1 MKKLFAIFMIAMM
14 LMCFMPS
21 AAFADQI
28 STNSAPMTS
37 GVQIG
42 NYYEVDDNTGELP
55 KKPELKGATQQSY
68 EDGQVLVNKTITGT
82 NTENVFDVNLE
93 VITKDKI
100 KQTEVSEDAAVVLV
114 IDVSNSM
121 AQDSRLQKA
130 KEASQAFINSFADA
144 DPTVQRKVAIVSFSG
159 NEGQNGATTM
169 TTEGKAWNDASDLET
184 ADGKQCEAIQGL
196 ETNGGTNIAAGL
208 KLAQNLLANPDDED
222 VKSIKNKNVI
232 LLTDGVP
239 TFGIKNVGIE
249 NGTSEVCKDGYGY
262 EHGKIT
268 GNMIGDGSSQTKNL
282 EGGGTLNSVNH
293 NIHEQVETIAK
304 SFENN
309 VSIYSIYVGST
320 NDYMNC
326 REDGCN
332 LKPTKYGK
340 KYSNLTSV
348 SSWLSNDCGF
358 TTFTASDSNKL
369 TEIFKT
375 ISELIKLQAKAWI
388 LTDPMGEYI
397 DFVQFNTPNTNA
409 TYEDRT
415 IRWDLKA
422 VVPEE
427 SKDQEGNN
435 AYIYNM
441 SYRVKLNNLGTDF
454 KNTDETGVPLFYAV
468 NGVTKLTYFI
478 QEEGKTPDVDKDLKT
493 AYFNIPSVKG
503 LAANLEFTKVDEDG
517 NALAGAG
524 FTLTAKDNP
533 KYTLTASSDETGKVI
548 FADVPSGHDYTLEE
562 TTVPTGYEKADNAT
576 ISVAFGVVSGITA
589 GKIINQPVTTSV
601 KVSKEWNDNNN
612 QDGIRPGSITV
623 QLLANRSVVEGE
635 SLVLNSGN
643 GWKGSFENLP
653 KFKAGEEIVYTVE
666 EVKVDGY
673 TSEITEDAQNG
684 FVIKNSHT
692 PETIS
697 VSGSKIWKDD
707 NNKNDTRPT
716 SITINLMANGVSV
729 NSKKV
734 EADGNGNWGWSFDNL
749 PKYENGHEIQYSIT
763 EEAVPDYSTT
773 YENNGNVVNTYTPGK
788 TRVNVHKVWE
798 DCDNQ
803 DGIRPQ
809 SVKVQLY
816 ANKEVVVGKELTL
829 SKDNNWTGSFIDLS
843 ATDDDGAAISYS
855 VKEVSFD
862 SRYASTIT
870 GSATTMFTITNTHTP
885 ETTSISGS
893 KTWNDD
899 GNRDRKRPEIIT
911 INLLADGVEIDEKI
925 VKADNDGLWTYE
937 FTNLPKYA
945 NGQLIKYTVTEDP
958 VNDYIPDV
966 DGYNL
971 TNTYTPGS
979 TSVVVTK
986 VWNDGNDK
994 DKIRPESVTVKLL
1007 INGNETD
1014 QTVLLSEG
1022 NQWSGM
1028 FTNLPINES
1037 GKPIKYSV
1045 KEVAVPNGYTAA
1057 VTGNAQTGFAITNT
1071 HTPKVDPPIGPNYT
1085 SVSVHKE
1092 WKLDDGGTAA
1102 DSVTVQ
1108 LYRNGVKY
1116 PGGEA
1121 TLNKQNDWHHTW
1133 RPLYVYGDVWT
1144 VEEVNAPEGFTATVT
1159 KAAYS
1164 NDFTITNDDLKPEPV
1179 DPTQPEKPIKP
1190 ENPAEPKNFDDETE
1204 LTIPDTEVP
1213 KTGDTALPDM
1223 LIYTFLLALSALGGI
1238 LVWHERKEKTENV
1251 N

>member
-21 AAFADQI
+21 AAFASES
-28 STNSAPMTS
+28 STDN
-37 GVQIG
+37 VQIG
-42 NYYEVDDNTGELP
+42 KYYEVDDNTGKLP
-55 KKPELKGATQQSY
+55 DAPKLEASNTQQSY

-82 NTENVFDVNLE
+82 DTENVFDVNLE

-114 IDVSNSM
+114 IDVSASM
-121 AQDSRLQKA
+121 DEDGRIGKA
-130 KEASQAFINSFADA
+130 KEAAQAFINSFADA
-144 DPTVQRKVAIVSFSG
+144 DSTVQRKVAIVKFSG
-159 NEGQNGATTM
+159 GKGKNGATTM
-169 TTEGKAWNDASDLET
+169 TTGGKAWNDASVLET
-184 ADGKQCEAIQGL
+184 TDGEQCNAIRSL
-196 ETNGGTNIAAGL
+196 RASGGTNMAAGL

-239 TFGIKNVGIE
+239 TFGINNVGIE
-249 NGTSEVCKDGYGY
+249 NRTSEVCKDGYGY
-262 EHGKIT
+262 EQGKIT

-282 EGGGTLNSVNH
+282 EGDGTLNYVRH
-293 NIHEQVETIAK
+293 DIHEQVETIAE
-304 SFENN
+304 SFEKN

-375 ISELIKLQAKAWI
+375 ISELIKLQARAWI

-409 TYEDRT
+409 TYEDKT

-435 AYIYNM
+435 TYIYNL
-441 SYRVKLNNLGTDF
+441 SYKVRLNNLSTDF
-454 KNTDETGVPLFYAV
+454 KNADETGAPLLYAA

-493 AYFNIPSVKG
+493 ACFNIPSVKG
-503 LAANLEFTKVDEDG
+503 LAGNLEFTKVDGDG

-524 FTLTAKDNP
+524 FTLTAKDNTNY
-533 KYTLTASSDETGKVI
+533 KLTASSDETGKVI

-623 QLLANRSVVEGE
+623 QLLANSSVVEGK

-643 GWKGSFENLP
+643 GWEGSFENLP
-653 KFKAGEEIVYTVE
+653 KFKAGEEIAYTVE
-666 EVKVDGY
+666 EVEVAGY
-673 TSEITEDAQNG
+673 KSEITGDAQNG
-684 FVIKNSHT
+684 FKITNSHT
-692 PETIS
+692 PEITS
-697 VSGSKIWKDD
+697 VSGSKIWRDD
-707 NNKNDTRPT
+707 NNKYDTRPT
-716 SITINLMANGVSV
+716 SITINLMADGKLVRSE
-729 NSKKV
+729 KV
-734 EADGNGNWGWSFDNL
+734 EAGENDNWSWNFTNL
-749 PKYENGHEIQYSIT
+749 PKYENGKEISYSIA
-763 EEAVPDYSTT
+763 EESIADYSAK
-773 YENNGNVVNTYTPGK
+773 YEGYNVTNTYTPGK
-788 TRVNVHKVWE
+788 TSVNVHKIWE

-816 ANKEVVVGKELTL
+816 ANDEAVVGKELTL
-829 SKDNNWTGSFIDLS
+829 NADNKWTGSFTDLS
-843 ATDDDGAAISYS
+843 ATDDDGVAISYS

-862 SRYASTIT
+862 SRYTSTIT
-870 GSATTMFTITNTHTP
+870 GSASIGFIITNTHTP
-885 ETTSISGS
+885 ETTSVSGS

-899 GNRDRKRPEIIT
+899 GNRDRKRPESIT
-911 INLLADGVEIDEKI
+911 INLLADGVEKSETT
-925 VKADNDGLWTYE
+925 VKADNDGLWTYA
-937 FTNLPKYA
+937 FTDLPKYA

-958 VNDYIPDV
+958 VNDYTAKI

-971 TNTYTPGS
+971 TNSYTPGS
-979 TSVVVTK
+979 TSVAVTK

-1007 INGNETD
+1007 VNGNETD
-1014 QTVLLSEG
+1014 QTVLLSER
-1022 NQWSGM
+1022 NQWSDV

-1045 KEVAVPNGYTAA
+1045 KEVAVPNGYTEV
-1057 VTGNAQTGFAITNT
+1057 VTSSAENSFTITNT
-1071 HTPKVDPPIGPNYT
+1071 HTPKIDPPIGPTYT

-1121 TLNKQNDWHHTW
+1121 TLNKQNNWHHTW

-1144 VEEVNAPEGFTATVT
+1144 VEEVNVPEGFTATVT

-1164 NDFTITNDDLKPEPV
+1164 NDFTITNDDLKPEPE
-1179 DPTQPEKPIKP
+1179 DPTNPTDPTEPEKPTKP
-1190 ENPAEPKNFDDETE
+1190 EKPDKPDKPTKPEK
-1204 LTIPDTEVP
+1204 PDTEVP
-1213 KTGDTALPDM
+1213 KTGDTAADNM
-1223 LIYTFLLALSALGGI
+1223 LLSLFMLTLSAFGGMV
-1238 LVWHERKEKTENV
+1238 LWFRRADRR
-1251 N
+1251 

>member
-55 KKPELKGATQQSY
+55 KKPKLKGATQQSY

-114 IDVSNSM
+114 IDVSASM
-121 AQDSRLQKA
+121 DEDGRIGKA
-130 KEASQAFINSFADA
+130 KEAAQAFINSFADA
-144 DPTVQRKVAIVSFSG
+144 ESTAQRKIAIVKFSG
-159 NEGQNGATTM
+159 LKDYKEYPNIDGATTVQVW
-169 TTEGKAWNDASDLET
+169 ADASDLT
-184 ADGKQCEAIQGL
+184 TLSGKTQCKALSDLEA
-196 ETNGGTNIAAGL
+196 EGGTNMAAGIQ
-208 KLAQNLLANPDDED
+208 LAKNLLGMTD
-222 VKSIKNKNVI
+222 VNSITNKNIVI
-232 LLTDGVP
+232 LTDGEP
-239 TFGIKNVGIE
+239 TYGIGDGTE
-249 NGTSEVCKDGYGY
+249 NGTDTVCSNGS
-262 EHGKIT
+262 
-268 GNMIGDGSSQTKNL
+268 NMIGTGSTILGDDGNLYPWNNPDYHKIHVQTESISQSLGSSGITPYAVFIGDDTLHCIGDKTKT
-282 EGGGTLNSVNH
+282 ESYSEKEKGHDWKPGDEESSC
-293 NIHEQVETIAK
+293 NINGMK
-304 SFENN
+304 C
-309 VSIYSIYVGST
+309 ST
-320 NDYMNC
+320 W
-326 REDGCN
+326 
-332 LKPTKYGK
+332 LATK
-340 KYSNLTSV
+340 
-348 SSWLSNDCGF
+348 CGF
-358 TTFTASDSNKL
+358 TTIPVNNINEL
-369 TEIFKT
+369 TLAFER
-375 ISELIKLQAKAWI
+375 ISKLIKLQAQAWQ

-397 DFVQFNTPNTNA
+397 DCIMEFTNDDMKDGISYDETTETLHWNIKLAEPN
-409 TYEDRT
+409 
-415 IRWDLKA
+415 I
-422 VVPEE
+422 V
-427 SKDQEGNN
+427 EG
-435 AYIYNM
+435 AYKYSFDYKI
-441 SYRVKLNNLGTDF
+441 KLDNLAADF
-454 KNTDETGVPLFYAV
+454 KPETLYPA
-468 NGVTKLTYFI
+468 NEVTSLTYLI
-478 QEEGKTPDVDKDLKT
+478 TGSSNSTCGEPSLKT

-524 FTLTAKDNP
+524 FTLTANDNQNY
-533 KYTLTASSDETGKVI
+533 KLTASSDETGKVI

-763 EEAVPDYSTT
+763 EEAVTDYSTT

-829 SKDNNWTGSFIDLS
+829 SKDNKWTGSFTDLS

-899 GNRDRKRPEIIT
+899 GNRDRKRPESIT

-979 TSVVVTK
+979 TSVAVTK

-1121 TLNKQNDWHHTW
+1121 TLNKQNNWHHTW